1 MSDAARLTPIQPM
14 DDSDI
19 DDPDTG
25 LIIEL
30 RDSER
35 PERILRA
42 QEMARTKLGAL
53 AERRRRRALKRRSDP
68 PSR

>member
-53 AERRRRRALKRRSDP
+53 AERRRRALKRRSDP

>member
-1 MSDAARLTPIQPM
+1 MTDAARKLTPIQPV
-14 DDSDI
+14 DDADI

-25 LIIEL
+25 LVQEL

-42 QEMARTKLGAL
+42 QELAYRKLDAL
-53 AERRRRRALKRRSDP
+53 GLKAVRRRQQSVP
-68 PSR
+68 PGR